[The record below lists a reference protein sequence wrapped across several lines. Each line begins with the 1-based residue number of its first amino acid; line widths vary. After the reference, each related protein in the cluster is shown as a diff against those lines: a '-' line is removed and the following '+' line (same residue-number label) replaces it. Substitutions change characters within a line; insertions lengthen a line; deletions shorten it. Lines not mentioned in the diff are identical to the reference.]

1 MGGDFNIL
9 RTPYDKNNDNFD
21 SRWPFL
27 FNAIIDGLNLR
38 ELEMS
43 GRKYTWANSLPNPT
57 YEKLDRILVATE
69 WEQKFP
75 LSTVIAL
82 SRDISDHTPLLLNTG
97 VASSDSNQPT
107 FKFELGWLLRDGFMD
122 MLKKV
127 WSEEDTGSTPME
139 KWQAKIRRLRQF
151 LRGWA
156 KNVSGANKKE
166 KKDILD
172 ALDVLDKKAEHS
184 FLSTREID
192 VKQCLKNRIAQLLR
206 EEEIK
211 WYQRAKTKDLLEGES
226 NTKYFQF
233 IANGKHR
240 KTRIF
245 QIQDGNQVIS
255 GDKELKKFITTY
267 YKDLFGPSEEN
278 NVRLD
283 DTRNDDIP
291 QVTDLEN
298 EALVERFTEE
308 EVRKL
313 SFKWSIIKHLGL
325 MVSLLNSIRPFGVY

>member
-1 MGGDFNIL
+1 MGIEVSPIHCDC
-9 RTPYDKNNDNFD
+9 
-21 SRWPFL
+21 
-27 FNAIIDGLNLR
+27 
-38 ELEMS
+38 
-43 GRKYTWANSLPNPT
+43 
-57 YEKLDRILVATE
+57 
-69 WEQKFP
+69 
-75 LSTVIAL
+75 L

-122 MLKKV
+122 MVKKV

-172 ALDVLDKKAEHS
+172 ALDALGKKAEHS

-211 WYQRAKTKDLLEGES
+211 WYQREK
-226 NTKYFQF
+226 Q
-233 IANGKHR
+233 
-240 KTRIF
+240 RI
-245 QIQDGNQVIS
+245 
-255 GDKELKKFITTY
+255 Y
-267 YKDLFGPSEEN
+267 
-278 NVRLD
+278 
-283 DTRNDDIP
+283 
-291 QVTDLEN
+291 
-298 EALVERFTEE
+298 
-308 EVRKL
+308 
-313 SFKWSIIKHLGL
+313 
-325 MVSLLNSIRPFGVY
+325 